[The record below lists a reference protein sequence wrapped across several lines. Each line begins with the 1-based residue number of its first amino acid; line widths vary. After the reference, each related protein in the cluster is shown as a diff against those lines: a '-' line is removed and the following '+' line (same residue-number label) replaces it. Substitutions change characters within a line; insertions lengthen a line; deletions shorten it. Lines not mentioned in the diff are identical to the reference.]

1 MSGRRRVVVAVGCGL
16 MLLTALHPPWI
27 ARAVLSRMSFTGFP
41 KVPPTTIL
49 DSAMWRI
56 PFAPVYSRPSLDLPV
71 DELARYQGRLTT
83 GDTSAATDWRHRVE
97 SIEARANVPDTLR
110 SVWRRDSVPGSR
122 APTVAFTRTLV
133 STRFEIDVVRLT
145 IYLLAIATVTMIA
158 VLLLTASSTRGR
170 RQA

>member
-49 DSAMWRI
+49 DSATWRI

-97 SIEARANVPDTLR
+97 SIEARANGPDTLR

-122 APTVAFTRTLV
+122 ASSVAFTRTV
-133 STRFEIDVVRLT
+133 ISARFEIDTARLAM
-145 IYLLAIATVTMIA
+145 YLVATLTVT
-158 VLLLTASSTRGR
+158 VLAAMLARGP
-170 RQA
+170 AEGGA